1 MSSNTSIQSPSTNN
15 ILIDGRMPFN
25 CSLGVP
31 KGSTCSAGSPY
42 SKFRV
47 QTGKIYK
54 LRLVNSG
61 AGSLLYFSIDNHKL
75 TVISNDFVDVQ
86 PYDVNQVV
94 LGTGQRSDVLFTP
107 QGNGTIWMRTITSG
121 KFCGATRALQ
131 TRAKAIIFLNDAPET
146 ALPST
151 ISWPD
156 PIDNGLCSNVSPL
169 YAVVFST
176 LADLQLGA
184 SKQDYPILPYRP
196 PGA

>member
-47 QTGKIYK
+47 QTGKTYK

-61 AGSLLYFSIDNHKL
+61 AGSLLYFSIDNHQL

-107 QGNGTIWMRTITSG
+107 QGNGTIWMRTIAFG

-131 TRAKAIIFLNDAPET
+131 TRAKAIIFLNDTPET
-146 ALPST
+146 ASLPST
-151 ISWPD
+151 TAWPD
-156 PIDNGLCSNVSPL
+156 PIDNGLCSNVSFL
-169 YAVVFST
+169 YIVFFST
-176 LADLQLGA
+176 LADL
-184 SKQDYPILPYRP
+184 
-196 PGA
+196 